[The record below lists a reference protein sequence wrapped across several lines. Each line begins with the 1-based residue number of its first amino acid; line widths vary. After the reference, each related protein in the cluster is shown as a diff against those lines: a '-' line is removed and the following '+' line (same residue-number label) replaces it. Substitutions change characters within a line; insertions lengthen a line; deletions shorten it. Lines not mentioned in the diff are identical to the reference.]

1 MLHVCQ
7 TVPVMLEAASS
18 YNAGKE
24 YYASGGRAE
33 LPWKGGMSAETT
45 TAM

>member
-1 MLHVCQ
+1 MLHVCR
-7 TVPVMLEAASS
+7 TVPVMSEAASP

-24 YYASGGRAE
+24 SYASGGRAK